1 MRTWI
6 KVWPGGARIVPIAF
20 AAALSFVPT
29 DWATAQSSSANY
41 KLPISL
47 LNSGVDTVTSTN
59 FKLSSSLGD
68 PFFTGPSTSTN
79 YHMAHGLW
87 ISTAG
92 PAPVLVSAVSRR
104 HHGAAGDFDLPLASN
119 PLNPTTEPRQGPA
132 QAIVFTFDKPI
143 TGAVAAITE
152 GAAVTAAP
160 TFSGNTVVVGLTSV
174 TDQQYVT
181 VSLTAVASS
190 DGGSGGTGAARVGFL
205 MGDVNQ
211 SRVVTVGDLGLVNA
225 QLAQPVTAAN
235 YLKDVNAS
243 GTLTL
248 ADKGLTNTNLTRA
261 LPPP

>member
-1 MRTWI
+1 MSRTRLAAMLT
-6 KVWPGGARIVPIAF
+6 VAALAFAMPGG
-20 AAALSFVPT
+20 
-29 DWATAQSSSANY
+29 ATAQSSSANY
-41 KLPISL
+41 KLPIGL

-68 PFFTGPSTSTN
+68 PFFTGPSTSAN

-87 ISTAG
+87 ISTSG

-104 HHGAAGDFDLPLASN
+104 HHGAAGDFDLPLLAN

-132 QAIVFTFDKPI
+132 QAIVFTFDKAI

-152 GAAVTAAP
+152 GAAVATAP
-160 TFSGNTVVVGLTSV
+160 TFNGNTVVVGLTGV

-190 DGGSGGTGAARVGFL
+190 DGGSGGTGSIRVGFL
-205 MGDVNQ
+205 AGDVNQ

-225 QLAQPVTAAN
+225 QLAQVVTAAN

-248 ADKGLTNTNLTRA
+248 ADKGITNANLTHS
-261 LPPP
+261 LPAP